1 MKKPALIV
9 VLLLLIGGGALVTLG
24 KVEQKTDLSAVAEMW
39 GDVLRDTDQTALQ
52 ATRIDA
58 AKEQDLGRKLRAQL
72 PPDDPVWTPYVDAV
86 GQTLVPY
93 VRRGGIA
100 YQFHA
105 IDSPEIN
112 AFALPGGQIFIFSG
126 LLDFLHSEAEL
137 ATVLGHEISHVDLRH
152 AVERYQFDPVRLPI
166 VMRYQQYQEIE
177 ADQQGMRLSIQAGY
191 DPTVAPVLFSR
202 MQRQSGE
209 PDPQKAATP
218 QGEVAQTLAGA
229 VADYFRSHPLSH
241 DRMLRLDDMIAQ
253 NHRQLKGRTLYI
265 GVENYTRKIP
275 RTRQQFPAE
284 QRTF

>member
-1 MKKPALIV
+1 MRKPALIV
-9 VLLLLIGGGALVTLG
+9 VLLLLVGGGALVTLG
-24 KVEQKTDLSAVAEMW
+24 KVEPKTDLSAVMEMW

-58 AKEQDLGRKLRAQL
+58 VKEQDLGRRLRARL
-72 PPDDPVWTPYVDAV
+72 PADDPAWTPYVDAV

-93 VRRGGIA
+93 VRRREIA

-112 AFALPGGQIFIFSG
+112 AFALPGGQIFVFTG
-126 LLDFLHSEAEL
+126 LLNFLHSEAEL
-137 ATVLGHEISHVDLRH
+137 AAILGHEISHVDLRH
-152 AVERYQFDPVRLPI
+152 AVERYQFDPVRIPL
-166 VMRYQQYQEIE
+166 VMRYQKYQEIE
-177 ADQQGMRLSIQAGY
+177 ADDQGIRLSIQAGY
-191 DPTVAPVLFSR
+191 DPSVAPVLFSR
-202 MQRQSGE
+202 MQRQFGE

-218 QGEVAQTLAGA
+218 ESEVAQTLTGA
-229 VADYFRSHPLSH
+229 VIDYFRSHPLSH
-241 DRMLRLDDMIAQ
+241 DRMLRLDDLIAR